1 MRIVTLAQARRTI
14 MAPIKF
20 AGLTHWQ
27 WQNWLWDKRMAY
39 QRTFPAYW
47 RAENEEYF
55 IKHTSQKVKNYLL
68 KVKDEE

>member
-1 MRIVTLAQARRTI
+1 
-14 MAPIKF
+14 
-20 AGLTHWQ
+20 
-27 WQNWLWDKRMAY
+27 MAY

-47 RAENEEYF
+47 RAENDEYF